1 MPMLQNVMILTGSTE
16 LNGLDV
22 GLEKDAS
29 CTPGKNQE
37 LKKVNNTKFLCHS
50 LLFIEVLVSSRFGIV
65 GPVWAVAVGKSKK
78 SSKSQIQS
86 SQNVSLTLFVQFR
99 NLISKVV
106 RHSKTQMNVRS
117 K

>member
-1 MPMLQNVMILTGSTE
+1 MILTGSTE

-37 LKKVNNTKFLCHS
+37 LKKVNNTIFYVIFMFLAD
-50 LLFIEVLVSSRFGIV
+50 LEL
-65 GPVWAVAVGKSKK
+65 WAQCGLGRVGKSKK

-86 SQNVSLTLFVQFR
+86 SQNVSLTLFV
-99 NLISKVV
+99 LEIAAKVV
-106 RHSKTQMNVRS
+106 RHSRTQKNVRS
-117 K
+117 KEHYLFFNF

>member
-1 MPMLQNVMILTGSTE
+1 MKSGQSNFNLRLPGSYLVFSYLIT
-16 LNGLDV
+16 
-22 GLEKDAS
+22 
-29 CTPGKNQE
+29 TI
-37 LKKVNNTKFLCHS
+37 
-50 LLFIEVLVSSRFGIV
+50 LFIQVLVSSRFRIV

-106 RHSKTQMNVRS
+106 RHSKTQKNVRS

>member
-37 LKKVNNTKFLCHS
+37 LKKEKSGNVFPPRLN
-50 LLFIEVLVSSRFGIV
+50 
-65 GPVWAVAVGKSKK
+65 WAEETILSK
-78 SSKSQIQS
+78 
-86 SQNVSLTLFVQFR
+86 
-99 NLISKVV
+99 
-106 RHSKTQMNVRS
+106 
-117 K
+117 

>member
-37 LKKVNNTKFLCHS
+37 LKKVNNTTYIFMSFFAIYLS
-50 LLFIEVLVSSRFGIV
+50 IGF
-65 GPVWAVAVGKSKK
+65 
-78 SSKSQIQS
+78 
-86 SQNVSLTLFVQFR
+86 
-99 NLISKVV
+99 
-106 RHSKTQMNVRS
+106 
-117 K
+117 

>member
-37 LKKVNNTKFLCHS
+37 LKKVNNSVFDVIFC
-50 LLFIEVLVSSRFGIV
+50 
-65 GPVWAVAVGKSKK
+65 
-78 SSKSQIQS
+78 
-86 SQNVSLTLFVQFR
+86 
-99 NLISKVV
+99 
-106 RHSKTQMNVRS
+106 
-117 K
+117 